1 MLRVSEWVLVAY
13 FSYCIACSQWM
24 DVRPGVERIT
34 PALNS
39 LIIGGLVLL
48 AYAEGLRHRRLL
60 SIMRDWYPLP
70 LMLLAYRE
78 MGWFAP
84 PSHSYELEHSWIG
97 YDRLLLNDWGLRRL
111 IEIAGPLGPS
121 LLEVSYSLVYAIA
134 PFCMGWLYAR
144 RYEKRM
150 DAFLATFLSSIFLSY
165 VFFPFFPSEP
175 PRTVFPN
182 QDLPGIL
189 TVFRRFNLGLVGNY
203 GIHTSVFP
211 SAHCSGAFGAAFAMR
226 EVLPEEPY
234 IWRALLV
241 LAICIA
247 TATVYGRY
255 HYAVDAAA
263 GIAISLVSWTV
274 ARYTASKHH
283 RERNGLQ

>member
-1 MLRVSEWVLVAY
+1 MLRSSEWVLAAY
-13 FSYCIACSQWM
+13 FAYCIACSQWM
-24 DVRPGVERIT
+24 TVRPGVALIT
-34 PALNS
+34 PALNAL
-39 LIIGGLVLL
+39 LIAGLVFL

-60 SIMRDWYPLP
+60 RIMRDWYPLP

-84 PSHSYELEHSWIG
+84 PSHSYDLEQSWIRF
-97 YDRLLLNDWGLRRL
+97 DRLLLNDWGLRGV
-111 IEIAGPLGPS
+111 IEAAGPVVPS
-121 LLEVSYSLVYAIA
+121 LLEVSYSLVYTIA
-134 PFCMGWLYAR
+134 PFCMAWLYAR
-144 RYEKRM
+144 RFEKRM
-150 DAFLATFLSSIFLSY
+150 NAFLTAFLASIFLSY

-182 QDLPGIL
+182 QDMPGIM
-189 TVFRRFNLGLVGNY
+189 TVFRRFNLGLLGNY

-234 IWRALLV
+234 IWRTLFV

-255 HYAVDAAA
+255 HYVVDAVA
-263 GIAISLVSWTV
+263 GIAISLAGWAI
-274 ARYTASKHH
+274 ARAS
-283 RERNGLQ
+283 RNYNEWGVIR